1 MDQAKKELKN
11 TNSDLDADSK
21 SLSDTETSCRVKTS
35 EWEERSNTRK
45 LEVEAMDQAVKI
57 LAKSSGV
64 RTEAPGNPV
73 PPPSPVKFL
82 QISQVRGSVDDP
94 KMKAV
99 ALLKEAAQDTHSRA
113 LERLAVEVAAHLNGP
128 FEAVNNMIE
137 KMIFRLMDE
146 QKQED
151 EHKHW
156 CDQEI
161 SKTE

>member
-1 MDQAKKELKN
+1 MDK
-11 TNSDLDADSK
+11 
-21 SLSDTETSCRVKTS
+21 
-35 EWEERSNTRK
+35 
-45 LEVEAMDQAVKI
+45 AMEI
-57 LAKSSGV
+57 LAESAGV
-64 RTEAPGNPV
+64 RTKAPGNPV
-73 PPPSPVKFL
+73 PPPSPASSL
-82 QISQVRGSVDDP
+82 IQLLNVRDTVNDP

-99 ALLKEAAQDTHSRA
+99 ALLKEVAKDTKSRA

-128 FEAVNNMIE
+128 FDAVNNMVE

-161 SKTE
+161 KKTNTMKEDKDDKIADLKAEIKVETAAVSKLTNEIAAAAKMI